1 MCRAGQVECKAGNLG
16 IVVVAVVVVD
26 MVMVLVLGYGTDVV
40 VGGCKK
46 LQMATVALLVVQ
58 V

>member
-26 MVMVLVLGYGTDVV
+26 MVLVLGYGTDVV

>member
-26 MVMVLVLGYGTDVV
+26 MVMVLVLGYGTVV